1 MEPATNRHVPNKVA
15 QMHSLEHHNIG
26 VLYLF
31 ILLVCEHQE
40 WHCSK
45 GLMSE
50 HFAWE
55 GRRGWG
61 WGRGGVSTQA
71 IEALD
76 SSLPYLGQILTAP
89 SVQGQRS
96 PQCTPGRGTRHS
108 TAARG
113 RGGEGE
119 WLVEYPHVGSRLL

>member
-1 MEPATNRHVPNKVA
+1 
-15 QMHSLEHHNIG
+15 
-26 VLYLF
+26 
-31 ILLVCEHQE
+31 
-40 WHCSK
+40 
-45 GLMSE
+45 MSE

-55 GRRGWG
+55 GRSGWG

-96 PQCTPGRGTRHS
+96 LQCTPGRGTRHS

-113 RGGEGE
+113 RGGEGGGAGR
-119 WLVEYPHVGSRLL
+119 GSGW